1 VTINSLKELDKLML
15 LCKKRGIKAIKIDN
29 IEFAIE
35 DMVSS
40 IAPKASNKLP
50 YTAPDLITGSFDPGT
65 ISVNDKIDMPDELT
79 QEQLLFYSAQNMTE
93 DPDESYSKT
102 RVSVSNTN

>member
-1 VTINSLKELDKLML
+1 ML

-35 DMVSS
+35 DTVPS
-40 IAPKASNKLP
+40 ITPKASIKLP
-50 YTAPDLITGSFDPGT
+50 YTAPDLGSFDPGA

-79 QEQLLFYSAQNMTE
+79 QEQLLFFSAQGHAE
-93 DPDESYSKT
+93 D
-102 RVSVSNTN
+102 VQ

>member
-1 VTINSLKELDKLML
+1 MTINSLKELDKLML

-35 DMVSS
+35 EVVLSTATKSTSKMPFV
-40 IAPKASNKLP
+40 
-50 YTAPDLITGSFDPGT
+50 APDLITGSFDPGT

-79 QEQLLFYSAQNMTE
+79 QEQLMFFSAQGHAE
-93 DPDESYSKT
+93 D
-102 RVSVSNTN
+102 VQ